1 MYRIFEIEAQIHD
14 GSTWTRGLAIT
25 GRVKKIRNET
35 KTEKWA
41 TTHSGTRTHDL
52 LIAGQVLYH

>member
-1 MYRIFEIEAQIHD
+1 MEPK
-14 GSTWTRGLAIT
+14 LAKVVYVSYFMVRNILRT
-25 GRVKKIRNET
+25 IRLQNET
-35 KTEKWA
+35 KAEKWA